1 MTDAIEDPIPSVPV
15 DGVDTVSDG
24 WPFCLSL
31 FFTSH
36 TLFAQCVTFYVL
48 ESSLTLRRTGQPEHS

>member
-24 WPFCLSL
+24 RSAYP
-31 FFTSH
+31 
-36 TLFAQCVTFYVL
+36 
-48 ESSLTLRRTGQPEHS
+48 SSLHRIPYLRNA